1 MFGSRTI
8 RTLTAL
14 LISMTLGAMALM
26 VLETAP
32 VRPHAEQLAAVG
44 PPPGVIERLI
54 HDTAVPIQ
62 PVKWRNMIVHGS
74 DGAPGLPER
83 CHFVIGPGAGA
94 KCTELWRRQLPGY
107 HVYVPGRDFNADS
120 IGICLVGDFS
130 SSPPS
135 QGQFDRLVQ
144 LTRALQRTLRLSAD
158 HIYLHSELDARSHS
172 PGDAFPAR
180 AFNSS
185 LLRSR

>member
-74 DGAPGLPER
+74 D
-83 CHFVIGPGAGA
+83 
-94 KCTELWRRQLPGY
+94 
-107 HVYVPGRDFNADS
+107 GRDFNADS